1 MPSKNAVG
9 IAPLVTGIALA
20 GPSLRRLLATGLS
33 PWTAVSFLGGC
44 AAILVG
50 IGVLLEWGDF
60 GAENEEPARSAT
72 VVLAGIAVCSFAVGA
87 ALVVV

>member
-1 MPSKNAVG
+1 MPPKKGVG
-9 IAPLVTGIALA
+9 IAPLVTGVALA
-20 GPSLRRLLATGLS
+20 SPALRRLLETGLS

-44 AAILVG
+44 AAIFVG

-60 GAENEEPARSAT
+60 GTESEEPTRSAT
-72 VVLAGIAVCSFAVGA
+72 AVLSGIALCSFAVGV